1 MSRPTINYE
10 PSKMSP
16 NPIAT
21 SLQQLLFPF
30 FCAQDLLQHIGSIFS
45 RIRMHR
51 YASQSKIG
59 TNDCCRLL
67 YSYPKATP
75 AQILL

>member
-10 PSKMSP
+10 PSKMFP
-16 NPIAT
+16 NPIVT
-21 SLQQLLFPF
+21 SLLQLLFLF
-30 FCAQDLLQHIGSIFS
+30 FCAQELLQHIGSIFS

-51 YASQSKIG
+51 YASQSKIA

-67 YSYPKATP
+67 YSHPKATP
-75 AQILL
+75 VQILR